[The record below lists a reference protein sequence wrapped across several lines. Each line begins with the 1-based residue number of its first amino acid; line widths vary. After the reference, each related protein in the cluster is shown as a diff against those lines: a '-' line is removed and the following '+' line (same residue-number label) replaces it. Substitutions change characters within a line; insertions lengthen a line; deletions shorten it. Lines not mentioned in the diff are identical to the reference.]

1 MRILYL
7 TQWYLPEPATLQA
20 ELAGRLRDLG
30 HRVTVLTGFPN
41 YPAGRLY
48 PGYRQRLW
56 QRETI
61 DGIDVL
67 RLPLYPDHSGRA
79 ARRAWN
85 HASLALS
92 SLALAPW
99 LVGSFDVI
107 YGARPITLGA
117 AARWLSLLRG
127 KPLVL
132 EITDMWPEV
141 LADTGLLRRPGVISA
156 IDRYC
161 RWVYRRAAAIRVDT
175 PGFREN
181 LIAKG
186 VSAEKIHF
194 IPDWVD
200 TSLYHPRPR
209 DPEIG
214 RRLGLAGKF
223 NIWHAGTIGLSQ
235 QLAALIDAAAKLAQE
250 RPDTQFVFSGGR
262 GVGRDQLEEAARS
275 RGLTNCRFLGFLP
288 FEELSDAFAWA
299 DAMFVQLRDT
309 PLSRITIPHKVYGY
323 LSAGRPILAAIEGD
337 TAELVRR
344 HRAGLVCRP
353 CDPEAIAEAVRWFAD
368 MPAEHRGR
376 MGECAREAACEHYAL
391 PIVTARLA
399 TLIEQA
405 AACSGRASI
414 VG

>member
-1 MRILYL
+1 MRVLYL

-20 ELAGRLRDLG
+20 ELACRLRDLG

-41 YPAGRLY
+41 FPAGRLY

-56 QRETI
+56 LRETI

-67 RLPLYPDHSGRA
+67 RLPLFPDYSGSA
-79 ARRAWN
+79 MRRAWN
-85 HASLALS
+85 HGSLALS
-92 SLALAPW
+92 SLTLAPW

-127 KPLVL
+127 KPLVV

-141 LADTGLLRRPGVISA
+141 LADTGLMRRPGVIAA

-161 RWVYRRAAAIRVDT
+161 RWVYQGAAAIRVDT

-200 TSLYHPRPR
+200 TSLYRPRPR

-235 QLAALIDAAAKLAQE
+235 QLDTLLDAAAMLAEE
-250 RPDTQFVFSGGR
+250 RPEVQFVFSGGR
-262 GVGRDQLEEAARS
+262 GVGRDQLEETARS

-288 FEELSDAFAWA
+288 FEELSAAFAWA
-299 DAMFVQLRDT
+299 DVMFLQLRDT
-309 PLSRITIPHKVYGY
+309 PLSRITIPHKVYAY
-323 LSAGRPILAAIEGD
+323 LSVGKPILAVVEGD
-337 TAELVRR
+337 TADVVRQ
-344 HRAGLVCRP
+344 HQAGIVCRP
-353 CDPEAIAEAVRWFAD
+353 CDPNAIAEAVRSLVD
-368 MPAEHRGR
+368 MPAEHRSR
-376 MGECAREAACEHYAL
+376 MGDCARQAACEHYAL
-391 PIVTARLA
+391 PIVTTRLA
-399 TLIEQA
+399 NMIEQV
-405 AACSGRASI
+405 AACGSRKS
-414 VG
+414 VVR